1 MQIDQR
7 QAIEFRK
14 PRRKRLFN
22 VGMLER
28 LHHNGSELKA
38 KLEAG
43 AKRMRISLSAYCS
56 VVLSLGLEAGALG
69 CALAPSGREF

>member
-14 PRRKRLFN
+14 LRRKRLFN

-28 LHHNGSELKA
+28 LHHNGSELKE
-38 KLEAG
+38 KLEAE
-43 AKRMRISLSAYCS
+43 AKRMRISLSAYCC
-56 VVLSLGLEAGALG
+56 VVLSLACGRAHFGA
-69 CALAPSGREF
+69 ALWP